1 MLLGLSN
8 MGLHK
13 PPFLFLRSL
22 ELWTERTDR
31 STQMMDLSSWAD
43 LGNQCTSNLY
53 GFSNSVSA
61 PERMITL
68 FLKAKSF
75 AYLAWCKRNQ
85 QWQTKSPSL
94 FKPWTRFHNCCY
106 FQSWWFE
113 VWGSEVN
120 SSWNLWNV
128 KRFQVKLQHVTWN
141 MVNLWNMKSFGSRTR
156 VDPRGLPSHLHPL
169 LGYQISLRAITFRFV
184 RLFHSA

>member
-31 STQMMDLSSWAD
+31 STQMMDLSSRAD

-68 FLKAKSF
+68 FLEAKSF
-75 AYLAWCKRNQ
+75 AYLVLCKRNQ
-85 QWQTKSPSL
+85 QRQTKTFLIFQTLNSFPQLVL
-94 FKPWTRFHNCCY
+94 F
-106 FQSWWFE
+106 
-113 VWGSEVN
+113 SELV
-120 SSWNLWNV
+120 V
-128 KRFQVKLQHVTWN
+128 
-141 MVNLWNMKSFGSRTR
+141 
-156 VDPRGLPSHLHPL
+156 
-169 LGYQISLRAITFRFV
+169 
-184 RLFHSA
+184 